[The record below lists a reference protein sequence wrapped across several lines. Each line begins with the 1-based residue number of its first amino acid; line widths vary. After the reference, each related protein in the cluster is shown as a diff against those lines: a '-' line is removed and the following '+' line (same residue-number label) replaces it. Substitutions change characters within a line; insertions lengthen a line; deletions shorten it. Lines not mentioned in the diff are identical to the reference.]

1 MSIKDFFQREWA
13 GVADAWRKWGDEVRV
28 QSAAATEWIC
38 ELAQIR
44 AGMLVL
50 DLASGVGDP
59 ALELARRVGPTGRV
73 TATDLVAGP
82 LAFVEQ
88 AARTEGLTWLTTQSA
103 DMECLP
109 FDDATF
115 DAVTCRLGIMF
126 SAEPARVLREI
137 QRVLKPGGRAA
148 LIAWGSHRQP
158 AFSSTLSVIGEYFS
172 PEAAAPPHQTDG
184 PGPFQFE
191 LPGSLSS
198 ELQAVGFAA
207 VQEEQRVLPWPFR
220 GSAEQFW
227 EMFSEL
233 AGPSLRQAVA
243 SLEPEKQRAL
253 IQRIVDNLRAHQQG
267 SVVDPTALVI
277 GCSAIA

>member
-158 AFSSTLSVIGEYFS
+158 AFSSTLSVIGEY
-172 PEAAAPPHQTDG
+172 
-184 PGPFQFE
+184 
-191 LPGSLSS
+191 LSS